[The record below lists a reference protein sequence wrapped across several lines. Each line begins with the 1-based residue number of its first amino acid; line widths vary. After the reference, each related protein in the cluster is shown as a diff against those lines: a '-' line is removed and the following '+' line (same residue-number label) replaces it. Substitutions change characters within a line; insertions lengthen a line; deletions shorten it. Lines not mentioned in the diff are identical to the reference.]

1 MIKNDASR
9 FFFETIRK
17 YLTDFLPRVR
27 NMSPNT
33 IQAAK
38 DSLNLLVDYCQ
49 KIRGITLLRIEFNTI
64 GNVSFITDFLLWLRD
79 ERKCGDT
86 TINQRLSC
94 IRSFFRYAA
103 YDDVAYV
110 AHYQTLM
117 TIPLRKVQKNK
128 TIDFMPEETVK
139 SILNA
144 PDLKTRIGLR
154 DAFYM
159 TLLYDSAA
167 RSSEMLSLKVK
178 DITDG
183 KYPYMIVNGKGR
195 KRRIIPLMQKTIE
208 MFGHYLKHYCD
219 DNITPDDYLFYTKRN
234 GILFPM
240 SSDNVST
247 FIIRYADQVRQSSSD
262 VPKRVHPHMFRRS
275 RAMHLYRNG
284 MPLALLTEFLGHE
297 NPETTLIYASAD
309 TEMKRKAIENASSHL
324 ILGDES
330 AVPVWDDNDE
340 MIRRLYG
347 LK

>member
-1 MIKNDASR
+1 MMNNDLSR
-9 FFFETIRK
+9 LFFETIRK
-17 YLTDFLPRVR
+17 YLTEFLPRVR

-38 DSLNLLVDYCQ
+38 DTLNLLVDYCQ
-49 KIRGITLLRIEFNTI
+49 KICGIPLLKIEFNTI
-64 GNVSFITDFLLWLRD
+64 GNIAFITNFLSWLRD

-94 IRSFFRYAA
+94 IRGFFRYAA
-103 YDDVAYV
+103 YEDVAYV
-110 AHYQTLM
+110 SHYQTLL
-117 TIPLRKVQKNK
+117 TVPLRKVQKNK
-128 TIDFMPEETVK
+128 TIDFMSEETVK
-139 SILNA
+139 AILNT

-154 DAFYM
+154 NAFYM
-159 TLLYDSAA
+159 TLMYDSAA
-167 RSSEMLSLKVK
+167 RNSEILSLKVK
-178 DITDG
+178 DIVDG
-183 KYPYMIVNGKGR
+183 KNPYMIVNGKGR

-208 MFGHYLKHYCD
+208 MFAQYLRLSYI
-219 DNITPDDYLFYTKRN
+219 DNIAPDDYLFYTKRN
-234 GILFPM
+234 GVLFSM
-240 SSDNVST
+240 SSDNASA
-247 FIIRYADQVRQSSSD
+247 FISRYADQVRQSIPD

-275 RAMHLYRNG
+275 RAMHLYRSG

-309 TEMKRKAIENASSHL
+309 TEMKRKAIEAASANL

-330 AVPVWDDNDE
+330 AAPVWDDDDE